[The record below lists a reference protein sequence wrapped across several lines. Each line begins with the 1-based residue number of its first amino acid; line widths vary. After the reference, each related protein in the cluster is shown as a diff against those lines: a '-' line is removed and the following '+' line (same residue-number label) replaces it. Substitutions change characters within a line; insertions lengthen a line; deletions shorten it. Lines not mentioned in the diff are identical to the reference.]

1 MGNEFEKQKQIVDK
15 MNIIDD
21 TFFHKMVENPEVCEE
36 MIQTFLEDDSI
47 RVIQNMPQRYLR
59 NTGAKSVVLDVL
71 CKDNR
76 NRWMNIEVQKSDN
89 DNHQKR
95 VRYNTSNI
103 DTYMTEKGI
112 KYDEMPDVYVI
123 YIGKFDV
130 FGKQQTVYHIE
141 RIIHETGDTVENGC
155 HEIYLNTKHEDGSK
169 ISELLQYMVNT
180 RGENP
185 KFPRISRHVSY
196 YKEEQEGV
204 RTMCELLE
212 KYGDERVEEADK
224 KTAREFLRNG
234 VDYEVVK
241 KSMPDLYREIL
252 ESIYQEVMQEKKQS

>member
-59 NTGAKSVVLDVL
+59 NTGA
-71 CKDNR
+71 
-76 NRWMNIEVQKSDN
+76 KSDN

-185 KFPRISRHVSY
+185 KFPRISRHVRY

-241 KSMPDLYREIL
+241 KSMPDLNREIL